1 MMQAAAKA
9 KRSAPH
15 RRGSRFDHG
24 GIHCLDRDGRL
35 FASVPFHVAL
45 RRHPSPLAYVLRR
58 HLRAPCARSVCDPK
72 VASRGTVG
80 YADRSARCVSPP
92 YALLPFLPPKRI
104 AEGAK
109 AISPDIWRETP
120 QKTRRVSGVEFV
132 EDCDSCRKR
141 FGKPHKRGDL
151 LGGFSTS
158 SGVK

>member
-1 MMQAAAKA
+1 MRGWCETSRKASRKSTRSPLSLMMRTAAKA

-58 HLRAPCARSVCDPK
+58 HLRVPCARSVCDPE

-92 YALLPFLPPKRI
+92 YALFPFCPSERN
-104 AEGAK
+104 AERDGEV
-109 AISPDIWRETP
+109 SPDIWREA
-120 QKTRRVSGVEFV
+120 
-132 EDCDSCRKR
+132 
-141 FGKPHKRGDL
+141 L
-151 LGGFSTS
+151 
-158 SGVK
+158 